1 MSTIGENIKKYR
13 KAMRLTQSKIGEY
26 IGINAS
32 SVSKIERGETV
43 DIKSTQIETLCKLFH
58 CTPSDLYGMDSL
70 KVYSSTTLTA
80 DQQELLALIPL
91 LNAEEAKALL
101 EMVKAMF
108 GYKKHAGL

>member
-1 MSTIGENIKKYR
+1 MTTLGDNIKKYR
-13 KAMRLTQSKIGEY
+13 KARKLTQDKIGEI
-26 IGINAS
+26 IGINRS

-43 DIKSTQIETLCKLFH
+43 DVKPSQIEALCKFFN
-58 CTPSDLYGMDSL
+58 CSPSDLFGIETFQFA
-70 KVYSSTTLTA
+70 SSEPLTA
-80 DQQELLALIPL
+80 DQQELLVLIPM